1 MGQGHQRFTPEY
13 VIKNQTKPH
22 LRNYSFLHSHFL
34 TSSQTKLL
42 IPWTFF
48 NVQYII
54 RYSEDSRKAMSRRR
68 HRGFG
73 SLHATALASKM
84 RQQSDWTWKNY
95 LFNIDCRWLGPV
107 SVYLQTRISCFTRLP
122 IISSLSTGCSLTQD
136 MGRDWHQHIPCLVMP
151 IFYSQGYIY
160 SENLYD
166 LSNPQCSFPPG
177 YHHGLC
183 SQNKLPRLRSS
194 SQSTLR
200 SLHLTLHDGTSIRL
214 PSTRRGSIDVFW

>member
-1 MGQGHQRFTPEY
+1 MPLNHTVFWRFQESNVEASCT
-13 VIKNQTKPH
+13 
-22 LRNYSFLHSHFL
+22 RHS
-34 TSSQTKLL
+34 
-42 IPWTFF
+42 
-48 NVQYII
+48 
-54 RYSEDSRKAMSRRR
+54 
-68 HRGFG
+68 GFG
-73 SLHATALASKM
+73 SLHATALAIKM

-183 SQNKLPRLRSS
+183 SQNKLPNLPCAHYIWHYMME
-194 SQSTLR
+194 
-200 SLHLTLHDGTSIRL
+200 HLCVCLVHVWVVLMYFGRQ
-214 PSTRRGSIDVFW
+214 

>member
-1 MGQGHQRFTPEY
+1 VLFWRLGQGHQRFTPEY

-84 RQQSDWTWKNY
+84 RQQSDWTGKNY
-95 LFNIDCRWLGPV
+95 LFNIDCRLFLNPRYGERSTSTYPV
-107 SVYLQTRISCFTRLP
+107 PPESWCQC
-122 IISSLSTGCSLTQD
+122 
-136 MGRDWHQHIPCLVMP
+136 WP
-151 IFYSQGYIY
+151 IFYFQ
-160 SENLYD
+160 
-166 LSNPQCSFPPG
+166 G

-183 SQNKLPRLRSS
+183 SVQPKQVTQAAFVVPIYLALITFNITWWNIYS
-194 SQSTLR
+194 
-200 SLHLTLHDGTSIRL
+200 
-214 PSTRRGSIDVFW
+214 FA

>member
-1 MGQGHQRFTPEY
+1 MRAFLLQKTAAYKAGPRIFSDSKISLLGLRGGAVFFRPLGLFKIYWIFSKFTEFIRNSLVDPSKNSSWEQAVGQGHQRFTPEY

-84 RQQSDWTWKNY
+84 RQQSDWTGKNY
-95 LFNIDCRWLGPV
+95 LFNIDCRWLSPV
-107 SVYLQTRISCFTRLP
+107 SV
-122 IISSLSTGCSLTQD
+122 
-136 MGRDWHQHIPCLVMP
+136 
-151 IFYSQGYIY
+151 
-160 SENLYD
+160 
-166 LSNPQCSFPPG
+166 
-177 YHHGLC
+177 
-183 SQNKLPRLRSS
+183 
-194 SQSTLR
+194 
-200 SLHLTLHDGTSIRL
+200 
-214 PSTRRGSIDVFW
+214 

>member
-1 MGQGHQRFTPEY
+1 MSLYHTVFWRFQESNVEASST
-13 VIKNQTKPH
+13 
-22 LRNYSFLHSHFL
+22 RHS
-34 TSSQTKLL
+34 
-42 IPWTFF
+42 
-48 NVQYII
+48 
-54 RYSEDSRKAMSRRR
+54 
-68 HRGFG
+68 GFG

-84 RQQSDWTWKNY
+84 RQQSDWTGKNY

-200 SLHLTLHDGTSIRL
+200 SLHLTLHDGTSMRL
-214 PSTRRGSIDVFW
+214 PSTCRGSIDVFW

>member
-1 MGQGHQRFTPEY
+1 MKSFVWNFFSQRWTQNFGDEQGHQGFTPEY

-42 IPWTFF
+42 IPWIFF

-54 RYSEDSRKAMSRRR
+54 RYSEDSRKAILRRR

-84 RQQSDWTWKNY
+84 RQQSDWTGKNY

-107 SVYLQTRISCFTRLP
+107 SVYLQTRISCFKRKS
-122 IISSLSTGCSLTQD
+122 IK
-136 MGRDWHQHIPCLVMP
+136 M
-151 IFYSQGYIY
+151 
-160 SENLYD
+160 SE
-166 LSNPQCSFPPG
+166 G
-177 YHHGLC
+177 IKG
-183 SQNKLPRLRSS
+183 
-194 SQSTLR
+194 TLR
-200 SLHLTLHDGTSIRL
+200 NIEVRHILL
-214 PSTRRGSIDVFW
+214 PNVFVFSEGETTKN

>member
-1 MGQGHQRFTPEY
+1 MTMLVSTMLPLQTKSVNTGSDSNFVCYTKPHAIFTVYLLVSSNVNPNQIYKCSMSSQWIKWKNSILAQGHQGFTPEY

-54 RYSEDSRKAMSRRR
+54 

-84 RQQSDWTWKNY
+84 RQQSDWTGKNY

-122 IISSLSTGCSLTQD
+122 IISSLSTGCS
-136 MGRDWHQHIPCLVMP
+136 
-151 IFYSQGYIY
+151 
-160 SENLYD
+160 
-166 LSNPQCSFPPG
+166 
-177 YHHGLC
+177 
-183 SQNKLPRLRSS
+183 
-194 SQSTLR
+194 
-200 SLHLTLHDGTSIRL
+200 
-214 PSTRRGSIDVFW
+214 

>member
-1 MGQGHQRFTPEY
+1 MTEFGSSRLWKMAKLNTRRLKSWRWSRSVGEVQASQVWHQLMLKRLKWELIFGLINQGQQGFTPEY

-54 RYSEDSRKAMSRRR
+54 

-84 RQQSDWTWKNY
+84 RQQSDWTGKNY

-122 IISSLSTGCSLTQD
+122 IISSLFTGCS
-136 MGRDWHQHIPCLVMP
+136 
-151 IFYSQGYIY
+151 
-160 SENLYD
+160 
-166 LSNPQCSFPPG
+166 
-177 YHHGLC
+177 
-183 SQNKLPRLRSS
+183 
-194 SQSTLR
+194 
-200 SLHLTLHDGTSIRL
+200 
-214 PSTRRGSIDVFW
+214 